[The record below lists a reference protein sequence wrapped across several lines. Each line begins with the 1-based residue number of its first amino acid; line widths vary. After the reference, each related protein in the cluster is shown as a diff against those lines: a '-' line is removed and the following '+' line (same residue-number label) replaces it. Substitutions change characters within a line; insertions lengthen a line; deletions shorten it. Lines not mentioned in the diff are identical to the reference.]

1 MAARDQ
7 IVIQSE
13 ADAWQHVRTIATRLK
28 SRAPNRELNLV
39 CAQTLE
45 MIAAGM
51 LRQLEEG
58 VHMNPAPKANPAIA
72 YGQALGGRI
81 RGLLGD
87 TPLVHRVTHG
97 LMTSRLDTVKT
108 HDAESLVKLLE
119 QQGHQ
124 RTAGQFATFWNK
136 HAVRGG

>member
-1 MAARDQ
+1 MAPRGQ
-7 IVIQSE
+7 TIIQSE
-13 ADAWQHVRTIATRLK
+13 REAWAYVQR
-28 SRAPNRELNLV
+28 
-39 CAQTLE
+39 
-45 MIAAGM
+45 IAARVRSTGNTDGQLLGLLADQM
-51 LRQLEEG
+51 LEQLDAG
-58 VHMNPAPKANPAIA
+58 VHENPKRNPSIA

-119 QQGHQ
+119 RQGHQ